1 MEKTDIEKE
10 IQKIIDKKI
19 NPILNEHM
27 GGVVL
32 REFKK
37 RQMQA
42 KMAKK
47 R

>member
-32 REFKK
+32 RDY
-37 RQMQA
+37 RTL
-42 KMAKK
+42 
-47 R
+47 